1 MSKTTKVS
9 IMIFSSFANK
19 SDQPIESLGIKEDE
33 EEEEEEL
40 PVNTTKSGFSA
51 ARRRCTK

>member
-1 MSKTTKVS
+1 MSKTTKVC